1 VKKLS
6 FILFITM
13 VLTLP
18 SVDLSIREG
27 SVFLR
32 PEPGQSF
39 LRVVESM
46 PLPIRAEWQTS
57 ADFYGGLISNQ
68 GFYPLGPASHFVV
81 RSGALYRRE
90 NTEFRHILDLGMES
104 ESSQPGDDA
113 DMILNASPSVLLSR
127 KRTFENREV
136 AGKIRL
142 SHQDHIRSPSRGI
155 QTIQIA
161 DISIF
166 VFPSSELVIQ
176 SSRVVLIHGAIQIL
190 AKTANSRFE
199 VLVNNTLITLLGT
212 RAQIEHGPEE
222 KTTKAIAISGILRV
236 EDRNQN
242 STQKTELLRPGEILL
257 SQGGKFKKPSAI
269 PSHLNT
275 SDLADSW
282 LNSHR
287 LPPEPETPILEP
299 VSKIRTAAENLT
311 QRAKRYR
318 EEQMNPEEFLE
329 SSLDSQSQ
337 TPSKS
342 RPFDWL
348 SQEEQAR
355 NQLPQG
361 LNRQAAQQF
370 PPHPRGL
377 AYSGFHATDNETR
390 NRNHELGE
398 ANRALDER
406 VRIQKESLR
415 LGIDPQAI
423 RQGTRLSDSQL
434 SQTQQF
440 LVQRER
446 EASRLSAE
454 INRHEREREQLERKL
469 ELVERRGGDNLT
481 LLRLRQ
487 DKQELQLRSEELRNS
502 QRRLQ
507 ELIREANQQL
517 LQSRIQ
523 SDLGIQR
530 EDTLLKKM
538 RNRLR

>member
-1 VKKLS
+1 MNTVYLILL
-6 FILFITM
+6 ILFSSHLGG
-13 VLTLP
+13 VE
-18 SVDLSIREG
+18 LSIREG

-32 PEPGQSF
+32 PEPGQPFSRI
-39 LRVVESM
+39 LESI
-46 PLPIRAEWQTS
+46 PLPMKAEWQTS
-57 ADFYGGLISNQ
+57 ADFYGGLVSNQ
-68 GFYPLGPASHFVV
+68 GFYPLGPASHFVL

-90 NTEFRHILDLGMES
+90 NTEFRHILDVGMES
-104 ESSQPGDDA
+104 EKSQIRDDSS
-113 DMILNASPSVLLSR
+113 MILTAVPSVLLSR

-142 SHQDHIRSPSRGI
+142 SHEDYIRSPSKGL
-155 QTIQIA
+155 QTIQMPEGIT
-161 DISIF
+161 ITIY
-166 VFPSSELVIQ
+166 PQSELVVQATRI
-176 SSRVVLIHGAIQIL
+176 VLIDGAVQVS
-190 AKTANSRFE
+190 AKSANSRFE
-199 VLVNNTLITLLGT
+199 ILAQNTLIALLGT
-212 RAQIEHGPEE
+212 RAQVEHQLER
-222 KTTKAIAISGILRV
+222 KTTKAIAVQGVLRV
-236 EDRNQN
+236 EDRHQN
-242 STQKTELLRPGEILL
+242 SSLITELLRPGEILIAH
-257 SQGGKFKKPSAI
+257 SGKFNKPQPI
-269 PSHLNT
+269 PSHLNL
-275 SDLADSW
+275 DNLADSW
-282 LNSHR
+282 LEVHQ
-287 LPPEPETPILEP
+287 LPPVPEEPILNP
-299 VSKIRTAAENLT
+299 VSRIRAQAESLT
-311 QRAKRYR
+311 ERAQRYR
-318 EEQMNPEEFLE
+318 ENQENPDSF
-329 SSLDSQSQ
+329 SDSQFSEPQTSQ
-337 TPSKS
+337 KT

-348 SQEEQAR
+348 SQEEVSR

-361 LNRQAAQQF
+361 LNRQAAQNF

-377 AYSGFHATDNETR
+377 SYSGFHATDTETR
-390 NRNHELGE
+390 HRNHELGE
-398 ANRALDER
+398 ANRSLDER

-469 ELVERRGGDNLT
+469 ELVERRGGDNVT

-517 LQSRIQ
+517 IQSRIQ
-523 SDLGIQR
+523 SDQSIQR

-538 RNRLR
+538 RNRIR